1 MEIFASI
8 SFIIAPIKSYLK
20 DISYKLH
27 FIRRTMSSLSYFTIP
42 LFSNFINVISI
53 TRFSFNAFEETRRK
67 ARAFLLPLHLIT
79 KRELED
85 ETN

>member
-1 MEIFASI
+1 
-8 SFIIAPIKSYLK
+8 
-20 DISYKLH
+20 
-27 FIRRTMSSLSYFTIP
+27 MSSLSYFAIP

-53 TRFSFNAFEETRRK
+53 TRFSFKAFEETRRK
-67 ARAFLLPLHLIT
+67 AQAILLPLHLIT